1 MLRGTG
7 QKSYGASAEA
17 MADVLNELK
26 AGNKEAVVKQM
37 QLAETTLSAE
47 NEQMINLME
56 LIANVLK
63 PSLTPEVSQESLIVL
78 DVLAL
83 ATDQK
88 VLYRKTQ
95 TNPDKDI
102 AAEQLKIAKRIEML
116 IKRVEAY
123 APERIKFAL
132 SELEGEELVAQQNHI
147 QQFFA
152 TNQAHIEQAHNLIT
166 DAASELQS
174 GAAKEAIQNQH
185 QAGELM
191 RYFLVAYI
199 NELLLP
205 PGPPAPSDPITT
217 DPTESSLE
225 DDMTMYMP
233 GAVSGTKPK
242 GGRQE
247 WEVLGARDRAALNEN
262 FARELPLEYR
272 AVLKDY
278 YERLAQ

>member
-166 DAASELQS
+166 DAAGKLQS